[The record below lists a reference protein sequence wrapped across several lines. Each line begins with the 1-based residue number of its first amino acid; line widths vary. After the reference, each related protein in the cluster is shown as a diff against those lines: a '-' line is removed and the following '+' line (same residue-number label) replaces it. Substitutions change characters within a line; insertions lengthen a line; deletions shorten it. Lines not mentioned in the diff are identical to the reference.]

1 MDFGDFY
8 QTTSR
13 RTLRYAY
20 GLTGNLQQ
28 AQDVTQE
35 AYTRAWQR
43 WRQVSGYDDAEAWLR
58 VVVTRLVQD
67 WWRHL
72 GVRRRIRLEPMLPLP
87 APSEDTVLLT
97 TALKQLP
104 PAQRQAL
111 ALHYLLDLSVAQIA
125 AETGVSEG
133 TVKSWLSRGRAGLA
147 DSLRE
152 EADAAGLRD
161 AGQIVEVGRRRRRTK
176 AIATATAAGLAVIAV
191 VTLAVA
197 VVRGARHDQPVNPS
211 PSTTVHSLR
220 RLGEP
225 LPGSAGGDVQATIV
239 GGRLF
244 VAVADA
250 HALTV
255 TALDSG
261 TGRQVWQRQ
270 VPGRHDSIGGIVASD
285 GFVVVYDATTPDDG
299 NGVISNQMSVLNPD
313 TGELWWQR
321 EFADPDGNG
330 EQLGEVSMGST
341 REVALI
347 GDMESGKLTAVNWRT
362 GTVRWTLPGDGSRT
376 IAEIAQREDGYSGF
390 GDGEY
395 DTTAATSVLR
405 LSPSGELRRYSLANG
420 QWTEGWKSVP
430 YSKSTAY
437 LAYGGR
443 LYLTTDSQL
452 TTFPLWDNGS
462 GPIVSYTAN
471 PYAAG
476 TRETHRLWNLTPC
489 GGDAMCLIDGGNPE
503 EERGRNPYELV
514 AIHAGGTVNRVA
526 LDWDTFINTTG
537 PYVLPSSGG
546 LFDSALRPIAPQ
558 GQRTAWPV
566 PTGTGQVLLVDR
578 RATEQRRWEQTALT
592 LFDPVTARATSLGT
606 IAADASWIATAP
618 GRLAVLTEAGVA
630 LYAY

>member
-8 QTTSR
+8 QSTSR

-58 VVVTRLVQD
+58 VVVNRLVQD

-161 AGQIVEVGRRRRRTK
+161 AGQIAGAGRRRRRTK
-176 AIATATAAGLAVIAV
+176 AIATVTAAGLAVIAV

-197 VVRGARHDQPVNPS
+197 VVRSTRHDQPLNPS
-211 PSTTVHSLR
+211 PSTTAHTLR

-225 LPGSAGGDVQATIV
+225 LPGSRQAAVEATV
-239 GGRLF
+239 SGGRFF

-255 TALDSG
+255 TALDSA
-261 TGRQVWQRQ
+261 TGRRVWQQQ
-270 VPGRHDSIGGIVASD
+270 VPGRHDSIGGVVASD
-285 GFVVVYDATTPDDG
+285 GFVVVYDAAIADDE
-299 NGVISNQMSVLNPD
+299 NGVISNQMNVLDPD

-330 EQLGEVSMGST
+330 PGLGEAPMGT
-341 REVALI
+341 AREVALV
-347 GDMESGKLTAVNWRT
+347 GEVNSGKLTALNWRT

-376 IAEIAQREDGYSGF
+376 IGEVVTREDGYSGF
-390 GDGEY
+390 GDSQY
-395 DTTAATSVLR
+395 DATALTSVLR
-405 LSPSGELRRYSLANG
+405 LSPSGELRRYSLTNG

-430 YSKSTAY
+430 YSKSTDY

-443 LYLTTDSQL
+443 LYLRTATQL
-452 TTFPLWDNGS
+452 TTFPLWDNGI

-471 PYAAG
+471 PVAQG
-476 TRETHRLWNLTPC
+476 TKETSRLWDLTPC
-489 GGDAMCLIDGGNPE
+489 GGDAMCLIDGGNPV

-514 AIHAGGTVNRVA
+514 AIHAGNTVNRVA
-526 LDWDTFINTTG
+526 LDRDTFINTAG
-537 PYVLPSSGG
+537 PYVLLSSGG
-546 LFDSALRPIAPQ
+546 LFDSALRQIAPQ

-578 RATEQRRWEQTALT
+578 RTTDQGRWEQTALT
-592 LFDPVTARATSLGT
+592 LFDPVAARATSLGT
-606 IAADASWIATAP
+606 IAMNPSWLATAP
-618 GRLAVLTEAGVA
+618 GRLVVETEAGIE

>member
-8 QTTSR
+8 QATSR

-20 GLTGNLQQ
+20 GLTGNLHQ

-35 AYTRAWQR
+35 AYARAWQR

-72 GVRRRIRLEPMLPLP
+72 GVRRRTRLEPVLPQP

-152 EADAAGLRD
+152 EADAAGLHD
-161 AGQIVEVGRRRRRTK
+161 AGQIAEAGRRRRRTK
-176 AIATATAAGLAVIAV
+176 AIATVTAAGLAVIAV
-191 VTLAVA
+191 VTIAVA
-197 VVRGARHDQPVNPS
+197 VVRDARHDQPVHPN
-211 PSTTVHSLR
+211 PSTTAHTLR

-225 LPGSAGGDVQATIV
+225 VPGSASAEVQTATA
-239 GGRLF
+239 GGRFF

-255 TALDSG
+255 TALDSA
-261 TGRQVWQRQ
+261 TGRRVWQRQ
-270 VPGRHDSIGGIVASD
+270 VPGRHDSIGGIVATD
-285 GFVVVYDATTPDDG
+285 GFVVVYDAAIGDDG
-299 NGVISNQMSVLNPD
+299 NGVISNQMNVLSPD
-313 TGELWWQR
+313 TGEVWWQR
-321 EFADPDGNG
+321 VFADPDGNG
-330 EQLGEVSMGST
+330 PGFGEAPMGTS
-341 REVALI
+341 REVALV
-347 GDMESGKLTAVNWRT
+347 GDVDTGKLTAVNWRT

-376 IAEIAQREDGYSGF
+376 IPEIARREDGYSGF
-390 GDGEY
+390 GGVEY
-395 DTTAATSVLR
+395 DATAAESVLR
-405 LSPSGELRRYSLANG
+405 LNPSGELRRYSLANG

-430 YSKSTAY
+430 YSKSTTY

-443 LYLTTDSQL
+443 LYFTTDTQL

-471 PYAAG
+471 PVAPG
-476 TRETHRLWNLTPC
+476 TRETRRLWNLTPC

-514 AIHAGGTVNRVA
+514 AVHPWNTANRVA
-526 LDWDTFINTTG
+526 LDRDTFINTAG
-537 PYVLPSSGG
+537 PYVLLSSGG
-546 LFDSALRPIAPQ
+546 VFDPALRPIAPQ
-558 GQRTAWPV
+558 DQRTAWPV
-566 PTGTGQVLLVDR
+566 PTGTGEVLLVDR
-578 RATEQRRWEQTALT
+578 RTTDQGRWEQTALT

-606 IAADASWIATAP
+606 IAMNPSWVATAP
-618 GRLAVLTEAGVA
+618 GRLVVETEAGIQ